1 MRSEIVCGLALLA
14 ATGAVAQ
21 QKASMVVP
29 AEAGAAVASSVNP
42 TPAGYVIGPADLLT
56 ISVLRE
62 AGLSGS
68 LLVRPDG
75 MVSMPLLGDVAAAGR
90 NPEQLAEEITAG
102 LKKFIQDPHV
112 VVVVTQINSKK
123 IYMIGEVAKVGPVEM
138 TPGMTLLEAVASAG
152 GLTQYANSRKIYILR
167 KLELKQEKIP
177 VKYKQALKGDSA
189 FNVLVQPGDTIV
201 VP

>member
-1 MRSEIVCGLALLA
+1 MRNTTLFALTLF
-14 ATGAVAQ
+14 ATTVGVAQ
-21 QKASMVVP
+21 QKASLTTP
-29 AEAGAAVASSVNP
+29 ADAVTAAASAVTPASS
-42 TPAGYVIGPADLLT
+42 GYVVGPADLLT
-56 ISVLRE
+56 ISVMRE

-75 MVSMPLLGDVAAAGR
+75 MVSMPLLGDVVAAGR
-90 NPEQLAEEITAG
+90 SPEQLAEEITAG

-123 IYMIGEVAKVGPVEM
+123 VYMIGEVTKVGPVDM
-138 TPGMTLLEAVASAG
+138 TPGMTLLEAVSSAG

-167 KLELKQEKIP
+167 KDDSKQEKIQ
-177 VKYKQALKGDSA
+177 VKYKQALKGDSSC
-189 FNVLVQPGDTIV
+189 NVLVRPGDTIV